1 MSDLKGEHARQYAAR
16 HYALLANAYLLRSY
30 DHIKRL
36 RETRDERLSA
46 LAHACYRQSVQLF
59 LMAGARFDGVP
70 VPPPSGRLP
79 SVDDLLPMLKGRLRF
94 EAEAALRTA
103 SAALTRHYW
112 RDFAEAL
119 RQRFE
124 RAEPALFIDPDLE
137 LFDLAPLSPSG
148 DSDDS

>member
-1 MSDLKGEHARQYAAR
+1 MSDANAGEARYTARDYAV
-16 HYALLANAYLLRSY
+16 LANAYLLRSY

-46 LAHACYRQSVQLF
+46 LAHACYRQSATLF
-59 LMAGARFDGVP
+59 LMAAARFHDVP
-70 VPPPSGRLP
+70 VPPPSDRLP
-79 SVDDLLPMLKGRLRF
+79 SVDDLLPLLKGRLRF

-124 RAEPALFIDPDLE
+124 RAEPALFIDPDLA
-137 LFDLAPLSPSG
+137 LVDLAPLSASG
-148 DSDDS
+148 DADEA